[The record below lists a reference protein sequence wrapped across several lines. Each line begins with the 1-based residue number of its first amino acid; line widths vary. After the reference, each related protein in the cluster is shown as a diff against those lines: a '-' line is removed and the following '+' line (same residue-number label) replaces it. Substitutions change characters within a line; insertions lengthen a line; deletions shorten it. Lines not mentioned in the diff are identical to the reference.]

1 MSKNKRAGNAKPDVS
16 KQTDYYN
23 LKTKAVKDLA
33 TADESNSP
41 QVSEEELRQYR
52 SGPKLK
58 ITDWVK
64 ILFIKAWFAGAVC
77 FFFLWGL
84 GNYFADQ
91 LDSLFVTGMAMG
103 IVTDLLT
110 NNVLRFIEKTPGAN
124 SRWMMW
130 GKKGFASFPL
140 NILHGYA
147 VLFLVFVFYN
157 VINLVIVRLTGA
169 VDTVPLGV
177 EPVLFGVFCMGFDML
192 LTQIKRFLADVFRG
206 GAPSGK

>member
-1 MSKNKRAGNAKPDVS
+1 
-16 KQTDYYN
+16 
-23 LKTKAVKDLA
+23 
-33 TADESNSP
+33 
-41 QVSEEELRQYR
+41 
-52 SGPKLK
+52 
-58 ITDWVK
+58 
-64 ILFIKAWFAGAVC
+64 
-77 FFFLWGL
+77 
-84 GNYFADQ
+84 
-91 LDSLFVTGMAMG
+91 MAMG

-192 LTQIKRFLADVFRG
+192 LIQIKRFLADVFHG